1 MDKQFWRE
9 KWQNRELGWHLP
21 FANPV
26 LKRHLPALDPA
37 PGDRMFVPLCGK
49 TLDIRWLLE
58 QGFAVVGAELSER
71 AVRELFEELGFEP
84 EVTAWDGG
92 HRWRHGDL
100 TVFQGDLFALTAAD
114 LGPVDRVYD
123 RAALVAL
130 PEALRARYAPHV
142 ATLTGNAPQLLI
154 SFEYDPSEMDGPPFP
169 VQPDEIH
176 RLYGDRYTLEELS
189 RQDVI
194 DSQDRFK
201 DAGVTSF
208 VQVAWRLNPLS
219 RSY

>member
-1 MDKQFWRE
+1 M
-9 KWQNRELGWHLP
+9 
-21 FANPV
+21 
-26 LKRHLPALDPA
+26 
-37 PGDRMFVPLCGK
+37 
-49 TLDIRWLLE
+49 
-58 QGFAVVGAELSER
+58 
-71 AVRELFEELGFEP
+71 
-84 EVTAWDGG
+84 
-92 HRWRHGDL
+92 
-100 TVFQGDLFALTAAD
+100 
-114 LGPVDRVYD
+114 
-123 RAALVAL
+123 
-130 PEALRARYAPHV
+130 
-142 ATLTGNAPQLLI
+142 LI